1 MLTEEQY
8 KMIEYSYKHGGG
20 FVFRIEKR
28 VFVSFGKIT
37 YHRNK
42 TYTFEDCSEV
52 DITCFEKDG
61 TEYWGEICPSKKTIK
76 ITVKDPY
83 DGGTAKGWWI
93 ASQYYKEDIV
103 KAKGVN
109 L

>member
-8 KMIEYSYKHGGG
+8 HMIEHSYKHGGG
-20 FVFRIEKR
+20 FVFKIEDR
-28 VFVSFGKIT
+28 VFISFDRII
-37 YHRNK
+37 YHRNG
-42 TYTFEDCSEV
+42 TYTFTDCAEV

-61 TEYWGEICPSKKTIK
+61 TEYWGEVCPSKKTIK

-83 DGGTAKGWWI
+83 DGETAKGWWI

>member
-1 MLTEEQY
+1 MITEEQY
-8 KMIEYSYKHGGG
+8 KMIQYSYKHGGG
-20 FVFRIEKR
+20 LVFRVEKR

-61 TEYWGEICPSKKTIK
+61 TEYWGDICPSEKSIK

-83 DGGTAKGWWI
+83 DGATKNSCCI
-93 ASQYYKEDIV
+93 ATQYYKEDIV
-103 KAKGVN
+103 ETKGVD